1 MTAFRSFSSVRALT
15 LFSDQYTLDG
25 KPLSQRH
32 STGMVA
38 TTATAGLAATKGP
51 ISKAFVDALWNFPI
65 PSGEQRYYDGMLYM
79 MSLLH
84 SSDNFR
90 IWGPK

>member
-1 MTAFRSFSSVRALT
+1 MA
-15 LFSDQYTLDG
+15 
-25 KPLSQRH
+25 
-32 STGMVA
+32 A

-51 ISKAFVDALWNFPI
+51 TSKAFVDALWSSPI

-84 SSDNFR
+84 CSGSFR

>member
-1 MTAFRSFSSVRALT
+1 MA
-15 LFSDQYTLDG
+15 
-25 KPLSQRH
+25 
-32 STGMVA
+32 A

-51 ISKAFVDALWNFPI
+51 IPKAFVDALWNSPI

-84 SSDNFR
+84 SSGNFR